1 MQFRQTR
8 CAKYKTDMNKYT
20 KLLKEQLNTYTDEN
34 RVLEFKSNYQ
44 DVDRLGKYISALSNG
59 ACLDNEEMGYLW
71 FGVDDTTH
79 EVKGTKFD
87 YIHEKAVGNQDLELY
102 LRRMISPKINFTI
115 EEFLYDGMTRVVVL
129 LIPAAAGEPTTYQG
143 KPYIRVN
150 SQTTELTPYTDW
162 LRTIYNSQ
170 VDWSAQAIEGALLDW
185 LDPEAVRLARAG
197 YKQRYPEFADECD
210 RWDDRVF
217 LDRAKLTA
225 NGRINRTTLLLLGK
239 DEYQHH
245 LGHIAQ
251 IVWKLNTGDELAGDI
266 YSTPFLLATNRLLG
280 RIRNY
285 RFKIYPHNT
294 LIPHE
299 LWKYDTKSIL
309 EALNNCIAHQDYLR
323 NSRIIVTE
331 TREELIFRNAGR
343 FFAGSYE
350 QYISGNTTPT
360 NYRNPFLVRAMVNIK
375 MIDTQ
380 GMGIHNIFLSQRNRS
395 LPMPYYVNTLN
406 DTEMHM
412 PGTVIDEN
420 YSLMLI
426 ERKDLTL
433 EETVLLDKVQRHEAI
448 SDEATAILRK
458 KKLVEGRKNFL
469 MVSKEVAQAT
479 EQKAQYT
486 KNRGLDDAYYKDL
499 IVAALEQHERLSR
512 PEINE
517 LLLSKLPE
525 ALSEQQKL
533 NKINSLLTAL
543 RRTRRIKVGKNKLWE
558 LY

>member
-1 MQFRQTR
+1 M
-8 CAKYKTDMNKYT
+8 T
-20 KLLKEQLNTYTDEN
+20 KDITYSELLHQQLQQYSDEN
-34 RVLEFKSNYQ
+34 RFLEFKSNYQ

-87 YIHEKAVGNQDLELY
+87 QTHTKVGNQDLELY

-115 EEFLYDGMTRVVVL
+115 EEFLYDGVTRVVVL

-143 KPYIRVN
+143 KSYIRVN
-150 SQTTELTPYTDW
+150 SQTTELTSYTDW
-162 LRTIYNSQ
+162 LRTIYNSR
-170 VDWSAQAIEGALLDW
+170 VDWSAQVIEGAQLDW

-197 YKQRYPEFADECD
+197 YKQRYPDYADECD

-331 TREELIFRNAGR
+331 TRDELIFQNAGR

-433 EETVLLDKVQRHEAI
+433 EESVLLDKVQRHETI
-448 SDEATAILRK
+448 SDEAVTILRK

-469 MVSKEVAQAT
+469 MVSKEVAEAT
-479 EQKAQYT
+479 EQKAQYSRN
-486 KNRGLDDAYYKDL
+486 KGLDDQYYRDL
-499 IVAALEQHERLSR
+499 IVKAIEDHQTMSR
-512 PEINE
+512 KDIVD
-517 LLLSKLPE
+517 LLWNKLPE
-525 ALSEQQKL
+525 VLDDKKKTS
-533 NKINSLLTAL
+533 KIANLLTAL
-543 RRTRRIKVGKNKLWE
+543 RKAGKIKIIEGKLWV
-558 LY
+558 LA

>member
-1 MQFRQTR
+1 MTKDITYSELLRQ
-8 CAKYKTDMNKYT
+8 
-20 KLLKEQLNTYTDEN
+20 QLQQYSDEN
-34 RVLEFKSNYQ
+34 RFLEFKSNYQ

-87 YIHEKAVGNQDLELY
+87 QTHTKVGNQDLELY

-115 EEFLYDGMTRVVVL
+115 EEFLYDGVTRVVVL

-143 KPYIRVN
+143 KSYIRVN

-170 VDWSAQAIEGALLDW
+170 VDWSAQVIEGAQLDW

-197 YKQRYPEFADECD
+197 YKQRYPDYADECD

-331 TREELIFRNAGR
+331 TRDELIFQNAGR

-433 EETVLLDKVQRHEAI
+433 EESVLLDKVQRHETI
-448 SDEATAILRK
+448 SDEAVTILRK

-469 MVSKEVAQAT
+469 MVSKEVAEAT
-479 EQKAQYT
+479 EQKAQYSRN
-486 KNRGLDDAYYKDL
+486 KGLDDQYYRDL
-499 IVAALEQHERLSR
+499 IVKAIEDHQTMSR
-512 PEINE
+512 KDIVD
-517 LLLSKLPE
+517 LLWNKLPE
-525 ALSEQQKL
+525 VLDDKKKTS
-533 NKINSLLTAL
+533 KIANLLTAL
-543 RRTRRIKVGKNKLWE
+543 RKAGKIKIIEGKLWV
-558 LY
+558 LA